1 MRLKRSIALRER
13 LSKGEMRI
21 LNPGGCVVEKMDSR
35 TERRSEV
42 AVKNHRDV
50 LGNHNMLHCLCAGTS
65 GSSSRMRRCD

>member
-35 TERRSEV
+35 TERR
-42 AVKNHRDV
+42 K
-50 LGNHNMLHCLCAGTS
+50 
-65 GSSSRMRRCD
+65 